1 VLKINAL
8 TAAVVAAAGLAGA
21 AGATT
26 KTIAPAPTLT
36 LTKGVVLVTTNLQYQ
51 NAAAAGTGIVLTK
64 TGEILTNN
72 HVIRGAT
79 TIKVTVPSTKRTYT
93 ADVLGYDISDDIALI
108 KLEGA
113 TNLATATRADSS
125 KLTIGDLS
133 TAVGNAKGGGK
144 LVITR
149 GKVTGL
155 DRAIT
160 VNDDQGGTANLS
172 GLIQTSARLVPGDSG
187 GPLLDSKGRVIGVDA
202 AGSASF
208 AFRAPDGYAIPI
220 NKAISLVRQ
229 MEAGTAT
236 SLVHIGKTAFLGVAP
251 LDSPDGGVAIDSVVD
266 GLPAAAAGLARGFVI
281 TAIDDRQIQTVDD
294 LRSAIFAHHPGDMV
308 TIAYLDALGNAA
320 TVSITFADG
329 PPQ

>member
-1 VLKINAL
+1 VRKITAI

-21 AGATT
+21 ADATT
-26 KTIAPAPTLT
+26 KTTAPAPT
-36 LTKGVVLVTTNLQYQ
+36 LTKGVVLVTTNLQYE

-79 TIKVTVPSTKRTYT
+79 TIKVTVPSTKRTYA
-93 ADVLGYDISDDIALI
+93 ADVLGYDVSDDIALL

-113 TNLATATRADSS
+113 VNLATATRADSS
-125 KLTIGDLS
+125 KLKIGDLS
-133 TAVGNAKGGGK
+133 TAVGNANGGGK
-144 LVITR
+144 LVIAH

-155 DRAIT
+155 NRAIT
-160 VNDDQGGTANLS
+160 VNDDQGGTASLS

-202 AGSASF
+202 AGSSNAAFQASF
-208 AFRAPDGYAIPI
+208 GYAIPI

-229 MEAGTAT
+229 IEAGTAT

-251 LDSPDGGVAIDSVVD
+251 LDGPDGVAIDSVVD
-266 GLPAAAAGLARGFVI
+266 GLPAATAGLARGFVI
-281 TAIDDRQIQTVDD
+281 TAIDGQPIQTVAD
-294 LRSAIFAHHPGDMV
+294 LRTAIFAHHPGDTV
-308 TIAYLDALGNAA
+308 TIAYVDALGAA
-320 TVSITFADG
+320 GTVSITFADG

>member
-1 VLKINAL
+1 VLKINVV
-8 TAAVVAAAGLAGA
+8 TAAFVAAAGFAGA
-21 AGATT
+21 AHATP
-26 KTIAPAPTLT
+26 KTTAPAPT
-36 LTKGVVLVTTNLQYQ
+36 LTKGVVLVTTNLQYE

-64 TGEILTNN
+64 TGEVLTNN

-79 TIKVTVPSTKRTYT
+79 TIKVIVPSTKRTYA
-93 ADVLGYDISDDIALI
+93 ADVIGYDVSDDIALI

-125 KLTIGDLS
+125 KLRIGDLS
-133 TAVGNAKGGGK
+133 TAVGNANGGGK

-155 DRAIT
+155 NRAIT
-160 VNDDQGGTANLS
+160 VNDDAGGTANLA

-202 AGSASF
+202 AGSANF
-208 AFRAPDGYAIPI
+208 AFRASDGYAIPI

-229 MEAGTAT
+229 MEAGSAT
-236 SLVHIGKTAFLGVAP
+236 SLVHIGKTAFLGV
-251 LDSPDGGVAIDSVVD
+251 SPEDTPNGVTVHSVVD
-266 GLPAAAAGLARGFVI
+266 GLPAAAAGLAPGFVI
-281 TAIDDRQIQTVDD
+281 TAIDGRPIQTVADV
-294 LRSAIFAHHPGDMV
+294 RTAIFAHHPGDTV
-308 TIAYLDALGNAA
+308 TVDYLDALGNATTA
-320 TVSITFADG
+320 SITFADG